1 MMPVGFALNNYIA
14 IYKSGKL
21 EGMNDARYPIGLF
34 HLDHT
39 PTEADRAGWI
49 EVLEAAPTRLR
60 AAVSGLDDTQL
71 DTPYREGGWTV
82 RQVVHHLPDSH
93 LNSYVRFKW
102 ALTEDAPVI
111 KPYFEDRWAELPDMS
126 APLEVSLALF
136 SALHER
142 WTILLRAMTEADF
155 ARTFVHPE
163 NGVQA
168 LSESL
173 ALYAWHSEHH
183 LAHIT
188 GLRERRGWV

>member
-1 MMPVGFALNNYIA
+1 MSDP
-14 IYKSGKL
+14 
-21 EGMNDARYPIGLF
+21 RYPLGPFSLER
-34 HLDHT
+34 T
-39 PTEADRAGWI
+39 PTEADRAAWI

-60 AAVSGLDDTQL
+60 AAVSGLDDAQL

-93 LNSYVRFKW
+93 LNSYIRFKW
-102 ALTEDAPVI
+102 ALTEPAPVI
-111 KPYFEDRWAELPDMS
+111 KPYFEDRWAGLPDS
-126 APLEVSLALF
+126 GAPPGVSLSLL

-142 WTILLRAMTEADF
+142 WTTLLRAMTAKDF

-163 NGVQA
+163 NGVQT

-183 LAHIT
+183 LAQIT
-188 GLRERRGWV
+188 TLRERRGWR